1 VSDRAAE
8 VEPEPEVPRRA
19 WLAIIGAS
27 LGAFMAVLNIQIV
40 GASLGDIRG
49 ALGVGSDDGG
59 WISTGYLVAE
69 IVVIPLTGWLS
80 KAFSPRR
87 YLIANAVLFLVFSA
101 ACAFAQSL
109 EQMIALRVLQG
120 LAGGVLIPMAFTL
133 IMTLLPPSRQP
144 TGIALFG
151 LTATLAPAVG
161 PLIGGW
167 LTATW
172 GWQYIFLVNLLP
184 GAAMLLLLW
193 HALEPSPMQLPLL
206 RRGDWPGIATMAL
219 GLGALQV
226 VLEEG
231 NREDWFESALITQMA
246 VLSAAC
252 LVLFVWIELR
262 SAQPL
267 LNLRLFAR
275 RNFGIGMLAMLFLGL
290 AVYGSVFVLPAYL
303 ARVQGYDAHQIGI
316 VLAWTGLPQLFLI
329 PLVPRLMRS
338 IDARWLVIA
347 GLGLFAASNFMNI
360 ELTVDVG
367 GDQLMLPNIVRALG
381 QALVLTPLTA
391 LATGGLLA
399 ADAGSASAL
408 LNIMR
413 NLGGAIGIALLQT
426 FLSDR
431 ARFHYVMIGE
441 TVSQFDE
448 ATRTRL
454 EQLARRFTEQG
465 AADPAAALAQ
475 ATAAIADMV
484 SRQAYTMAV
493 GDAFHVL
500 AFALTLALGA
510 TLLLKKAGAKA
521 AVH

>member
-1 VSDRAAE
+1 MNDHAAA
-8 VEPEPEVPRRA
+8 PALEVPTRT
-19 WLAIIGAS
+19 WLAIVAVS

-40 GASLGDIRG
+40 GASLDDIRG

-87 YLIANAVLFLVFSA
+87 YLMANAVLFLVFST

-109 EQMIALRVLQG
+109 EQMIVLRVLQG

-144 TGIALFG
+144 TGLALFG

-172 GWQYIFLVNLLP
+172 GWQYIFLVNLVP
-184 GAAMLLLLW
+184 GAVMLVLLW
-193 HALEPSPMQLPLL
+193 HSLEPSPMELAVL
-206 RRGDWPGIATMAL
+206 RQGDWPGIATMAI

-231 NREDWFESALITQMA
+231 NREDWFDSALITRTA
-246 VLSAAC
+246 VLSAVC
-252 LVLFVWIELR
+252 LALFVWIELR
-262 SAQPL
+262 SSRPL
-267 LNLRLFAR
+267 LNLRLLAR
-275 RNFGIGMLAMLFLGL
+275 RNFGIGVLAMLFLGL

-303 ARVQGYDAHQIGI
+303 GQVQGYNAHQIGI
-316 VLAWTGLPQLFLI
+316 VLAWTGLPQLLLI

-338 IDARWLVIA
+338 MDARWLVIA
-347 GLGLFAASNFMNI
+347 GLGLFAVSNFMNV
-360 ELTVDVG
+360 ELTVDVA

-391 LATGGLLA
+391 LATGGLVA
-399 ADAGSASAL
+399 ADAASASAL

-413 NLGGAIGIALLQT
+413 NLGGAVGIALLQT

-431 ARFHYVMIGE
+431 ARFHAVTLGE
-441 TVSQFDE
+441 TVSRFDE

-454 EQLARRFTEQG
+454 DELARRFMEQG
-465 AADPAAALAQ
+465 APDPAAAFAQ
-475 ATAAIADMV
+475 ATKAIADMI

-493 GDAFHVL
+493 GDAFYVL
-500 AFALTLALGA
+500 AFALTLTLAA
-510 TLLLKKAGAKA
+510 TLLFKKAGAKA
-521 AVH
+521 AAH

>member
-1 VSDRAAE
+1 MSGDAAAKT
-8 VEPEPEVPRRA
+8 PEVPLRT
-19 WLAIIGAS
+19 WLAIVGAS

-40 GASLGDIRG
+40 GASMSELRG

-87 YLIANAVLFLVFSA
+87 YLMANAVLFLMLSA

-133 IMTLLPPSRQP
+133 IMTLLPPARQP
-144 TGIALFG
+144 TGLAIFG

-167 LTATW
+167 LTATF
-172 GWQYIFLVNLLP
+172 GWQYIFLVNLGP
-184 GAAMLLLLW
+184 GAVMLLLLW
-193 HALEPSPMQLPLL
+193 HALERSPMQLALL
-206 RRGDWPGIATMAL
+206 RQGDWPGIVTMAV

-231 NREDWFESALITQMA
+231 NREDWFDSAFIMRMA
-246 VLSAAC
+246 ILSSVC

-267 LNLRLFAR
+267 LNLRLLGR
-275 RNFGIGMLAMLFLGL
+275 RNFGIGVLAMLFLGM
-290 AVYGSVFVLPAYL
+290 AIYGSAFVLPGYL
-303 ARVQGYDAHQIGI
+303 GQVHGYDARQIGI
-316 VLAWTGLPQLFLI
+316 VLAWTGLPQLLLI

-338 IDARWLVIA
+338 IDPRWLVIA
-347 GLGLFAASNFMNI
+347 GLGLFAASNFMNV
-360 ELTVDVG
+360 ELTVDVA
-367 GDQLMLPNIVRALG
+367 GDQLILPNIVRALG

-399 ADAGSASAL
+399 LDAGSASAL

-413 NLGGAIGIALLQT
+413 NLGGAVGIALLQT
-426 FLSDR
+426 FLSER
-431 ARFHYVMIGE
+431 ARFHYVTIGE
-441 TVSQFDE
+441 TVSRFDE
-448 ATRTRL
+448 TTRSRL
-454 EQLARRFTEQG
+454 DQLARRFTEQG
-465 AADPAAALAQ
+465 APDPATALAQ
-475 ATAAIADMV
+475 ATASIAEMV

-493 GDAFHVL
+493 GDSFHVL
-500 AFALTLALGA
+500 AMALSLALVG
-510 TLLLKKAGAKA
+510 TLLLKKANAKTPA
-521 AVH
+521 R